1 MNRKHYGVKALN
13 LHGYSLNSVMAIALF
28 AVPVEELAQP
38 LDIYSFKIKFNKA
51 LSVFQNSLEIVKTK

>member
-1 MNRKHYGVKALN
+1 
-13 LHGYSLNSVMAIALF
+13 MAIALF
-28 AVPVEELAQP
+28 AGAVEELAQP